1 MHFLI
6 KNSIMTSIDYLYMK
20 NDKTTQI
27 YYIIPTYYQ
36 IPKDKLILQNINVIN
51 LINSKDLKSKIRFS

>member
-1 MHFLI
+1 
-6 KNSIMTSIDYLYMK
+6 MTSIDYLYMK